1 MCLLAKTVSKY
12 NQRKWLKLLQWT
24 VVFVCGMYGHFFFV
38 ASLELFSARIYY
50 LKMTVL
56 GDSPGQFGHIIQTL
70 YSEFFALG
78 EKIFSTYVP
87 KKAFLGV

>member
-1 MCLLAKTVSKY
+1 MLAKISF
-12 NQRKWLKLLQWT
+12 WWPAWS
-24 VVFVCGMYGHFFFV
+24 H
-38 ASLELFSARIYY
+38 

-56 GDSPGQFGHIIQTL
+56 GDSPGQFGHIIQIL